1 MAPTLTHSYAPATN
15 IYDICNPFQ
24 HPPQSSVKHF
34 RFMSQVQLLPANI
47 HVTNMNKSWHVK
59 WKSLKFQGRSTK
71 MITHQTLSL
80 SLSLSLSHVIS
91 KLFVFVVLYEVW
103 RVRAFTAV
111 ELKSYNAILAPSIY
125 QKRLAAV
132 EVKQKFFADLL
143 QCTSIY
149 RCAL

>member
-1 MAPTLTHSYAPATN
+1 MIYVIHSSTPRNPRSNISVSCHKSNYYQRISTLPTWTSHDMSNENLWSFKEEAQRWSLT
-15 IYDICNPFQ
+15 
-24 HPPQSSVKHF
+24 K
-34 RFMSQVQLLPANI
+34 
-47 HVTNMNKSWHVK
+47 
-59 WKSLKFQGRSTK
+59 
-71 MITHQTLSL
+71 LSL